1 MSVTLAILRQRAWRL
16 WMIWLNFFVS
26 SLWAYAMVCSLILWL
41 GFSLVGLSNPFA
53 SPIPEW
59 WGTILTCTYML
70 QATIGLALDR
80 RYEPGTLR
88 YLLWIIWYP
97 LAFWLIQTLSAVTG
111 IIKAVTRSR
120 QTRGTWIS
128 PDRGLR

>member
-1 MSVTLAILRQRAWRL
+1 
-16 WMIWLNFFVS
+16 MIWLNFFVS